1 LVECTGYGNPEAF
14 GPSNEVGI
22 VEALHV
28 QNQFQTVLEPVL
40 GPFGDLVSVFLIFSL
55 ILDGPAGQVRMVAS
69 GKHFMPSLTFLA

>member
-1 LVECTGYGNPEAF
+1 MVECTGYGNPEAL

-28 QNQFQTVLEPVL
+28 QNQFQTILETVL

-55 ILDGPAGQVRMVAS
+55 VLDGQVKMLAS

>member
-1 LVECTGYGNPEAF
+1 LVESTGYGNPEAF

-55 ILDGPAGQVRMVAS
+55 VLDGQVKMLAS